1 MQVYDLP
8 TPALLI
14 DRGKLKRN
22 LENMANVAKIHQ
34 VKLRP
39 HTKTHKSP
47 YIAHLQQAYGA
58 AGVTVATQDEAE
70 VMAYNGIP
78 DVFAAYPV
86 VERQRAMRLARLG
99 RLAKVRVGVDSE
111 VGARHLSKAALEYK
125 VSLGVLIE
133 IDTGLKRSG
142 LAEVAQIIALA
153 KTIDQ
158 LPGLKLEGLFT
169 HAGHAH
175 GQDQAGR
182 EKISKA
188 EGKIVVEIAK
198 ALNEAGFPVEEIS
211 CGSTPSAKIVA
222 GVPGVTEIRPGVY
235 VFNDGSLVAGGTAT
249 WDECALTVLA
259 TVASNPT
266 SERFILDAGSKS
278 LATDQG
284 KNVVG
289 FGAIKGQEKA
299 KITWV
304 NEEHGI
310 IEGRSLGLGIGDK
323 VEVIPNHACV
333 VMNLFDEYYL
343 VEDGLVLGRIPV
355 AARGHRHFA

>member
-58 AGVTVATQDEAE
+58 VGVTVATQDEAE

-133 IDTGLKRSG
+133 IDTGLKE
-142 LAEVAQIIALA
+142 AV
-153 KTIDQ
+153 
-158 LPGLKLEGLFT
+158 LPKLRKSSPWQRPLT
-169 HAGHAH
+169 SC
-175 GQDQAGR
+175 R
-182 EKISKA
+182 
-188 EGKIVVEIAK
+188 V
-198 ALNEAGFPVEEIS
+198 LN
-211 CGSTPSAKIVA
+211 
-222 GVPGVTEIRPGVY
+222 
-235 VFNDGSLVAGGTAT
+235 
-249 WDECALTVLA
+249 
-259 TVASNPT
+259 
-266 SERFILDAGSKS
+266 
-278 LATDQG
+278 
-284 KNVVG
+284 
-289 FGAIKGQEKA
+289 
-299 KITWV
+299 
-304 NEEHGI
+304 
-310 IEGRSLGLGIGDK
+310 
-323 VEVIPNHACV
+323 
-333 VMNLFDEYYL
+333 
-343 VEDGLVLGRIPV
+343 
-355 AARGHRHFA
+355 